1 MCTHVHTQSLHVHVV
16 ICKNFCLLI
25 TDPQGNPHHLCLVS
39 YRLPHGFNPVVV
51 PHGNSKSN
59 QPFFPTLPST
69 KALIE
74 AQSQRSGPKE
84 TLNVVST
91 KLGGVVNARSASQL
105 PRNERQ
111 VSYIQSRSKPHASSS
126 GSDEMFEMIQQAKL
140 GDSTGM
146 FVRETRASPE
156 PAFVL
161 ARDRQLD
168 DLVRFCTNPSVFSIL
183 TVDPTF
189 NLGAFD
195 VTPTTYRHL
204 LLESVRSGSPPVLIG
219 PTMVHYR
226 KTFHTYLFFAA
237 TLIGLRPSLEGLHAF
252 GTDGEKPLADGFAH
266 EFRYAIHL
274 TCFNHF
280 RRNIKQQLQE
290 RGFPSHAIVEIIDD
304 VMGCQ
309 KGSVF
314 CEGLVDCRNHEEFQQ
329 KLLMLKERW
338 GQFEDQDGQD
348 FYEWFCEHKASV
360 IEETMLKQIREDA
373 GLGCP
378 PDPFTTNASETANFV
393 LKNKVDYKHNQLL
406 EFVEKL
412 KQVVDDQEKEIEK
425 AVLQRG
431 KYQFKSE
438 HKYLEVPEEKWYKM
452 NPQQRKKHLDRVI
465 CHWAEGDIE
474 KCIC

>member
-219 PTMVHYR
+219 PTMVHYH
-226 KTFHTYLFFAA
+226 KTFYTYLFFAA
-237 TLIGLRPSLEGLHAF
+237 TLIDLRP
-252 GTDGEKPLADGFAH
+252 
-266 EFRYAIHL
+266 
-274 TCFNHF
+274 
-280 RRNIKQQLQE
+280 RRE
-290 RGFPSHAIVEIIDD
+290 PG
-304 VMGCQ
+304 
-309 KGSVF
+309 
-314 CEGLVDCRNHEEFQQ
+314 Q
-329 KLLMLKERW
+329 KLLSCR
-338 GQFEDQDGQD
+338 
-348 FYEWFCEHKASV
+348 EHSSHPWP
-360 IEETMLKQIREDA
+360 L
-373 GLGCP
+373 C
-378 PDPFTTNASETANFV
+378 
-393 LKNKVDYKHNQLL
+393 
-406 EFVEKL
+406 
-412 KQVVDDQEKEIEK
+412 
-425 AVLQRG
+425 
-431 KYQFKSE
+431 
-438 HKYLEVPEEKWYKM
+438 
-452 NPQQRKKHLDRVI
+452 
-465 CHWAEGDIE
+465 
-474 KCIC
+474 

>member
-1 MCTHVHTQSLHVHVV
+1 
-16 ICKNFCLLI
+16 
-25 TDPQGNPHHLCLVS
+25 
-39 YRLPHGFNPVVV
+39 
-51 PHGNSKSN
+51 
-59 QPFFPTLPST
+59 
-69 KALIE
+69 
-74 AQSQRSGPKE
+74 
-84 TLNVVST
+84 
-91 KLGGVVNARSASQL
+91 
-105 PRNERQ
+105 
-111 VSYIQSRSKPHASSS
+111 
-126 GSDEMFEMIQQAKL
+126 MFEMIQQAKL

-146 FVRETRASPE
+146 FVRETRASPK

-183 TVDPTF
+183 TLDPTF

-204 LLESVRSGSPPVLIG
+204 LLESICSGSPPALIG
-219 PTMVHYR
+219 PIMVHYR

-252 GTDGEKPLADGFAH
+252 GTDGEKALADGFTH

-329 KLLMLKERW
+329 KLLMVKERW

-348 FYEWFCEHKASV
+348 FYEC
-360 IEETMLKQIREDA
+360 M
-373 GLGCP
+373 
-378 PDPFTTNASETANFV
+378 V
-393 LKNKVDYKHNQLL
+393 L
-406 EFVEKL
+406 
-412 KQVVDDQEKEIEK
+412 
-425 AVLQRG
+425 
-431 KYQFKSE
+431 
-438 HKYLEVPEEKWYKM
+438 
-452 NPQQRKKHLDRVI
+452 
-465 CHWAEGDIE
+465 
-474 KCIC
+474 